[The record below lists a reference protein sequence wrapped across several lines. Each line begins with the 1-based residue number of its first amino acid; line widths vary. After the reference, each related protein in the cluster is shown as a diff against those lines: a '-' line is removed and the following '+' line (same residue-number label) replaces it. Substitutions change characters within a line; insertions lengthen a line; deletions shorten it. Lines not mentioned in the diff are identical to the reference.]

1 MDAHHRRRLPALPP
15 PGHGAAMS
23 GRTPGQ
29 APTSSPEPSWRD
41 WRATWPGAPGW
52 LGVDWEASI
61 WIGFLLPMIAFLLAS
76 RASLWAKILGA
87 CGLAAFAV
95 IYVIEVSLIAKRAN
109 FARLAPASRP
119 REEFAPAIRPLVLL
133 GLCAVAST
141 IAITWYST
149 VFLPYFCAIVLFTTR
164 LRTGLMASAGMCLAA
179 LAALAVILAVGPGE
193 PGLVYMTLGCITSSG
208 FVVLSRFFAE
218 QEAQRARQARAEAA
232 MAEREEIGR
241 DVHDILG
248 HSLTVLTLKAE
259 VAQRLLRRDPEAAE
273 RELAEVIDLSRAA
286 LADVRATATRLR
298 TPDLASQ
305 IESSR
310 TAFAAAGIDAEFT
323 GRPEDLPLGQ
333 RELASWAL
341 REATTNILRHAGA
354 TAVRVALSPGR
365 VVVADNGRG
374 LNGAPEGNGL
384 RGLRKRVETSG
395 GEVRL
400 VSPAPHPI
408 PSPGGA
414 GPGGAGP
421 GTEMEVLL

>member
-1 MDAHHRRRLPALPP
+1 
-15 PGHGAAMS
+15 MS
-23 GRTPGQ
+23 GRGPGQ
-29 APTSSPEPSWRD
+29 APPSAPGPNWRD
-41 WRATWPGAPGW
+41 WRDTWPGTPGW

-61 WIGFLLPMIAFLLAS
+61 WIGFLLPVTAFLLAS
-76 RASLWAKILGA
+76 RAPLWAKILGS

-95 IYVIEVSLIAKRAN
+95 IYVIEVSLIAKRGD
-109 FARLAPASRP
+109 FARRSPQATP
-119 REEFAPAIRPLVLL
+119 REELAPAIRPLVLL
-133 GLCAVAST
+133 GVCAVGAT
-141 IAITWYST
+141 IAITWYSA
-149 VFLPYFCAIVLFTTR
+149 VFLPYFCAVVLFTTR

-179 LAALAVILAVGPGE
+179 LAVILTVDTGE
-193 PGLVYMTLGCITSSG
+193 PGLVYMALGCITSSG
-208 FVVLSRFFAE
+208 FVIISRFYSE
-218 QEAQRARQARAEAA
+218 QEVQRARQARAEAA

-273 RELAEVIDLSRAA
+273 RELAEVIELSRAA
-286 LADVRATATRLR
+286 LADVRATVTRLR

-310 TAFAAAGIDAEFT
+310 TAFAAAGIDAEIA
-323 GRPEDLPLGQ
+323 GGPEDLPLGQ

-365 VVVADNGRG
+365 IVVADNGRG
-374 LNGAPEGNGL
+374 LDGAPAGNGL
-384 RGLRKRVETSG
+384 RGLRQRVEAAG
-395 GEVRL
+395 GEARL
-400 VSPAPHPI
+400 TSPAPRPV
-408 PSPGGA
+408 P